1 MISPVDRGL
10 RNGFVAGF
18 WAIIPGVLLLIN
30 AENESDFSLLLD
42 FAILMLVFP
51 AILFVCCLLS
61 SRQYGNGRNKLIT
74 SAVCGVFGMI
84 CVNFIFQI
92 FYIIYT
98 VANEIE
104 LELHYSDL
112 INFQE
117 IITGLLIGIFS
128 FIMDFLNKPA
138 KFTEI

>member
-1 MISPVDRGL
+1 
-10 RNGFVAGF
+10 
-18 WAIIPGVLLLIN
+18 
-30 AENESDFSLLLD
+30 
-42 FAILMLVFP
+42 
-51 AILFVCCLLS
+51 
-61 SRQYGNGRNKLIT
+61 
-74 SAVCGVFGMI
+74 MI